1 MSIKA
6 SSQVSLIDITDA
18 YSVILTSESY
28 TFIGNT
34 SGAPSGLS
42 CSTQVVAFR
51 GSVSCSKVSIGT
63 ITCPTGI
70 SATISNNN
78 TSSPTITFKTTATVT
93 TACEATIPV
102 SVDGVTIN
110 KKFSFA
116 VAKQGSTGA
125 TGPQGPTG
133 ATGATGPQGPQGPKG
148 DKGNTGATGAT
159 GATGPKG
166 DKGDTGATGKGVK
179 SSAVTYQ
186 ASTSGTTIPTG
197 TWSSSIPSV
206 AAGSYLWT
214 RTIIT
219 YTDNTT
225 TTSYSV
231 GKMGNTG
238 STGAT
243 GPQGPQGAT
252 GATGNGIKST
262 AITYQAGS
270 SGTSAPTGTWS
281 TNVPSTS
288 ASAPYLWTRT
298 IITYTDGT
306 TTTSYNVGSTPEGIV
321 VGGRN
326 LIVSGKLVYGYPS
339 ENDGSMVYEKNY
351 RTSDFIPLKS
361 GETYTVSWRKD
372 GGVTNEWLGVFYYK
386 SDKTLI
392 YYEDARR
399 TGNPVVLTRV
409 APTECAYLRVYWK
422 YASGGNVKL
431 ELGNK
436 ATDWTPAPED
446 VDSAIND
453 VNARVDETNSSIT
466 QTKENIL
473 STVSSTYATKT
484 ALSTVDGKFANY
496 STTAQMNSAINQ
508 KADSITSAVS
518 STYATKTEFNGLQVG
533 GRNLLRNTG
542 NITKW
547 NKESG
552 ISVTSDS
559 DGWYKITDSVH
570 SSGNTRWGIY
580 QDFSGYEQNTDY
592 TVSLY
597 LKKGS
602 NIGYLWIGYGGWG
615 SGVITGSST
624 KTKYS
629 YTFNTGSNTAAL
641 RIYINLLPT
650 AAGQNFYVKLP
661 KLELGNK
668 ATDWTPAPEDVDS
681 AINTVNTLATQTANK
696 FNWLVK
702 SGTSATD
709 FTLTDRTATLVSDY
723 INLKGLV
730 AFDGLSSDV
739 RDRVI
744 DVESLASTAN
754 ATANSAIS
762 TANTAKTNAA
772 NAQSIANSAGSTAG
786 TALTRATHQYGTCST
801 AAATAAKVVTLS
813 GFTLFT
819 GAKISVKFTYANE
832 STGPTLNVN
841 NTGAKT
847 IYTYGS
853 AIDASGPYSWK
864 AGATVDFVYNGSQ
877 WEISG
882 NSADGLLADWCYNN
896 NKTYINGGKIY
907 TGTITADKI
916 AANAITADKLNVN
929 NLSSITA
936 NVGEWLI
943 TDGYLR
949 SDSASSG
956 SRYRAFIQKPTDSD
970 TWCFST
976 QYTSDGST
984 FTGTSLIRANGYA
997 YFEELQVNG
1006 KLEVDGELKVFGK
1019 GYFDKDLGVNGNI
1032 NANGSITAYGS
1043 IKSQTGIIQAKGTI
1057 EAASS
1062 SGASNFVLNNGTTRN
1077 VYLRLDG
1084 NYFYILPHTSSG
1096 YDTAHAAYM
1105 SPASGAFSVASLIN
1119 RSSKRY
1125 KENITEMD
1133 DEIANRLLEL
1143 KVKHFDYKPEYGDKD
1158 MYGMIAEDV
1167 LEIHPNAVAIGP
1179 DDLPEGIDYT
1189 RFVPLM
1195 IRKIQ
1200 MQEKEIN
1207 DLKETINDLK
1217 DTISEMKET
1226 INNLINK

>member
-42 CSTQVVAFR
+42 CSTQVVAFC
-51 GSVSCSKVSIGT
+51 GSASCSKVSIGT

-78 TSSPTITFKTTATVT
+78 TSSPTVTFKTTATVT

-102 SVDGVTIN
+102 SVDSVTIN

-125 TGPQGPTG
+125 KGDTG
-133 ATGATGPQGPQGPKG
+133 ATGPQGPKG
-148 DKGNTGATGAT
+148 DKGDTGA
-159 GATGPKG
+159 
-166 DKGDTGATGKGVK
+166 TGATGKGVK

-206 AAGSYLWT
+206 SAGSYLWT

-225 TTSYSV
+225 STSYSV

-238 STGAT
+238 ATGATGAT
-243 GPQGPQGAT
+243 GPQGPKGDT

-262 AITYQAGS
+262 VITYQAGS
-270 SGTSAPTGTWS
+270 SGTTAPTGTWS
-281 TNVPSTS
+281 STVPETS
-288 ASAPYLWTRT
+288 ASTPYLWTKT
-298 IITYTDGT
+298 VITYTNGS

-326 LIVSGKLVYGYPS
+326 LLLNSADLTKWTPENGTTVKADTDGYFKIS
-339 ENDGSMVYEKNY
+339 TTHNSYWWSTEQDVTLDAGS
-351 RTSDFIPLKS
+351 
-361 GETYTVSWRKD
+361 YTVSGYFKA
-372 GGVTNEWLGVFYYK
+372 GSKKG
-386 SDKTLI
+386 TLI
-392 YYEDARR
+392 IRR
-399 TGNPVVLTRV
+399 FDNRDVIVEKLDVLGYFKHSFTISETTKVRV
-409 APTECAYLRVYWK
+409 HIGLSPTAIGDYVYAK
-422 YASGGNVKL
+422 LFKL
-431 ELGNK
+431 EKGNK

-453 VNARVDETNSSIT
+453 VNDRIDETNSSIT

-484 ALSTVDGKFANY
+484 ALNTVDGKFTNY

-508 KADSITSAVS
+508 KADSITSTVS

-533 GRNLLRNTG
+533 GRNLLLNSEDL
-542 NITKW
+542 TKW
-547 NKESG
+547 TKEVG
-552 ISVTSDS
+552 VSVVKDS
-559 DGWYKITDSVH
+559 DGWFKVVDSVH
-570 SSGNTRWGIY
+570 RANRWGIIF
-580 QDFSGYEQNTDY
+580 DLENYEQNTDY
-592 TVSLY
+592 TLSVDAKYGNAKIGIAHGFGNLGASNDQSIESGSKR
-597 LKKGS
+597 LK
-602 NIGYLWIGYGGWG
+602 
-615 SGVITGSST
+615 T
-624 KTKYS
+624 
-629 YTFNTGSNTAAL
+629 TFNTSSNTAPIRVYL
-641 RIYINLLPT
+641 NITPT
-650 AAGQNFYVKLP
+650 ATNQYGYFKLP
-661 KLELGNK
+661 KLEKGNK

-730 AFDGLSSDV
+730 TFDGLSSDV
-739 RDRVI
+739 RDRVT
-744 DVESLASTAN
+744 DVESLAG
-754 ATANSAIS
+754 SAIS

-772 NAQSIANSAGSTAG
+772 NAQSTANSAGATAG

-801 AAATAAKVVTLS
+801 AAATVAKVVTLS

-832 STGPTLNVN
+832 STSPTLNVN

-847 IYTYGS
+847 IYAYGS
-853 AIDASGPYSWK
+853 AIAASGPYSWK

-882 NSADGLLADWCYNN
+882 NSADGLLADWCYDN

-943 TDGYLR
+943 TDGYLQ

-984 FTGTSLIRANGYA
+984 FTATSLIRANGYA
-997 YFEELQVNG
+997 YFEELLVNG
-1006 KLEVDGELKVFGK
+1006 KLEADGDLKVFGK
-1019 GYFDKDLGVNGNI
+1019 GYFDKDVGVIGNI
-1032 NANGSITAYGS
+1032 NTNGAITAYGN

-1105 SPASGAFSVASLIN
+1105 SPTSGAFSVASLIN

-1189 RFVPLM
+1189 RFVPLI

>member
-42 CSTQVVAFR
+42 CSTQVVAFC
-51 GSVSCSKVSIGT
+51 GSASCSKVSIGT

-125 TGPQGPTG
+125 KGDTG
-133 ATGATGPQGPQGPKG
+133 ATGPQGPKG
-148 DKGNTGATGAT
+148 DKGDTGATGA
-159 GATGPKG
+159 
-166 DKGDTGATGKGVK
+166 TGATGKGVK

-243 GPQGPQGAT
+243 GATGPQGPQGAT

-270 SGTSAPTGTWS
+270 SGTTAPTGTWS
-281 TNVPSTS
+281 STVPETS
-288 ASAPYLWTRT
+288 ASTPYLWTKT
-298 IITYTDGT
+298 VITYTNGS
-306 TTTSYNVGSTPEGIV
+306 TTTSYNVGSTPEGIE

-326 LIVSGKLVYGYPS
+326 LIVGSSTATVNSNWSNNGWAGSFNTYDSSRRTYKLVAM
-339 ENDGSMVYEKNY
+339 DGWHVAK
-351 RTSDFIPLKS
+351 
-361 GETYTVSWRKD
+361 
-372 GGVTNEWLGVFYYK
+372 YK
-386 SDKTLI
+386 LDSSYAGKTLTLSLKAEKVESETTATEI
-392 YYEDARR
+392 SDLWY
-399 TGNPVVLTRV
+399 TNNTGGNP
-409 APTECAYLRVYWK
+409 Y
-422 YASGGNVKL
+422 
-431 ELGNK
+431 
-436 ATDWTPAPED
+436 
-446 VDSAIND
+446 
-453 VNARVDETNSSIT
+453 
-466 QTKENIL
+466 
-473 STVSSTYATKT
+473 
-484 ALSTVDGKFANY
+484 
-496 STTAQMNSAINQ
+496 
-508 KADSITSAVS
+508 
-518 STYATKTEFNGLQVG
+518 
-533 GRNLLRNTG
+533 
-542 NITKW
+542 
-547 NKESG
+547 
-552 ISVTSDS
+552 
-559 DGWYKITDSVH
+559 
-570 SSGNTRWGIY
+570 
-580 QDFSGYEQNTDY
+580 FSGYFETKSTEETETGTLY
-592 TVSLY
+592 SLFCTVVLNSDAQIGIGTFCAPEG
-597 LKKGS
+597 KGLCS
-602 NIGYLWIGYGGWG
+602 VWLIKDI
-615 SGVITGSST
+615 
-624 KTKYS
+624 
-629 YTFNTGSNTAAL
+629 
-641 RIYINLLPT
+641 
-650 AAGQNFYVKLP
+650 

-681 AINTVNTLATQTANK
+681 AINTVSTLATQTKEK

-730 AFDGLSSDV
+730 TFAGLDTDT
-739 RDRVI
+739 RDRII
-744 DVESLASTAN
+744 DAEGLAN
-754 ATANSAIS
+754 
-762 TANTAKTNAA
+762 TANTTASAAKRNANEA
-772 NAQSIANSAGSTAG
+772 MN
-786 TALTRATHQYGTCST
+786 RATTATNLANTVYSKATYKYGTCST
-801 AAATAAKVVTLS
+801 AASTAAKVVKLG
-813 GFTLFT
+813 GFSLFT

-832 STGPTLNVN
+832 STSPTLNVN

-847 IYTYGS
+847 IYAYGS
-853 AIDASGPYSWK
+853 AIAASGPYSWK

-956 SRYRAFIQKPTDSD
+956 SRYRAFIQKPTDSN

-1006 KLEVDGELKVFGK
+1006 KLEADGELKVFGK
-1019 GYFDKDLGVNGNI
+1019 GYFDKDLGVIGNI
-1032 NANGSITAYGS
+1032 NVNGTITAYGN
-1043 IKSQTGIIQAKGTI
+1043 IKSQTGMMQALGII
-1057 EAASS
+1057 EVASS
-1062 SGASNFVLNNGTTRN
+1062 GGASNFVLNNGTTRN

-1105 SPASGAFSVASLIN
+1105 SPTSGAFSVASLIN

-1189 RFVPLM
+1189 RFVPLI

-1207 DLKETINDLK
+1207 NLKETINDLK

>member
-42 CSTQVVAFR
+42 CSTQVVAFC
-51 GSVSCSKVSIGT
+51 GSASCSKVSIGT

-78 TSSPTITFKTTATVT
+78 TSSPTVTFKTTATVT

-102 SVDGVTIN
+102 YVDSVTIN

-125 TGPQGPTG
+125 KGDTG
-133 ATGATGPQGPQGPKG
+133 ATGPQGPKG
-148 DKGNTGATGAT
+148 DKGDTGATGA
-159 GATGPKG
+159 
-166 DKGDTGATGKGVK
+166 TGATGKGVK

-206 AAGSYLWT
+206 SAGSYLWT

-225 TTSYSV
+225 STSYSV

-238 STGAT
+238 ATGAT
-243 GPQGPQGAT
+243 GAAGPQGPT

-270 SGTSAPTGTWS
+270 SGTTAPTGTWS
-281 TNVPSTS
+281 STVPETS
-288 ASAPYLWTRT
+288 ASTPYLWTKT
-298 IITYTDGT
+298 VITYTNGS

-326 LIVSGKLVYGYPS
+326 LATNTNKGITGWRWSMQVGGHTAS
-339 ENDGSMVYEKNY
+339 EVVENG
-351 RTSDFIPLKS
+351 I
-361 GETYTVSWRKD
+361 
-372 GGVTNEWLGVFYYK
+372 
-386 SDKTLI
+386 KTCK
-392 YYEDARR
+392 
-399 TGNPVVLTRV
+399 LTR
-409 APTECAYLRVYWK
+409 
-422 YASGGNVKL
+422 
-431 ELGNK
+431 
-436 ATDWTPAPED
+436 D
-446 VDSAIND
+446 
-453 VNARVDETNSSIT
+453 
-466 QTKENIL
+466 
-473 STVSSTYATKT
+473 
-484 ALSTVDGKFANY
+484 
-496 STTAQMNSAINQ
+496 TTAQSGWSVIGY
-508 KADSITSAVS
+508 
-518 STYATKTEFNGLQVG
+518 TYI
-533 GRNLLRNTG
+533 GRSKWEPNT
-542 NITKW
+542 
-547 NKESG
+547 
-552 ISVTSDS
+552 V
-559 DGWYKITDSVH
+559 
-570 SSGNTRWGIY
+570 
-580 QDFSGYEQNTDY
+580 Y
-592 TVSLY
+592 TVSLDVKASASTNFLIDFRKWTGTDTIIKQGKTVTVPKANIWTKLIWVVTSLDTLPSSNDQVLY
-597 LKKGS
+597 LT
-602 NIGYLWIGYGGWG
+602 NMN
-615 SGVITGSST
+615 SGTGAWYQF
-624 KTKYS
+624 K
-629 YTFNTGSNTAAL
+629 
-641 RIYINLLPT
+641 NL
-650 AAGQNFYVKLP
+650 KIE
-661 KLELGNK
+661 KGNK

-730 AFDGLSSDV
+730 TFAGLDTDT
-739 RDRVI
+739 RDRII
-744 DVESLASTAN
+744 DAEGLAN
-754 ATANSAIS
+754 
-762 TANTAKTNAA
+762 TANTTASAAKTNANEA
-772 NAQSIANSAGSTAG
+772 MN
-786 TALTRATHQYGTCST
+786 RATTATNLANTVNSKATYKYGTCST
-801 AAATAAKVVTLS
+801 KASISAKVVKLG
-813 GFTLFT
+813 GFSLFT
-819 GAKISVKFTYANE
+819 GARISVKFTYANE

-847 IYTYGS
+847 IYAYGS
-853 AIDASGPYSWK
+853 AIAASGPYSWK

-882 NSADGLLADWCYNN
+882 NSADGLLADWCYDN

-943 TDGYLR
+943 TDGYLQ

-984 FTGTSLIRANGYA
+984 FTATSLIRANGYA
-997 YFEELQVNG
+997 YFEELLVNG
-1006 KLEVDGELKVFGK
+1006 KLEADGDLKVFGK
-1019 GYFDKDLGVNGNI
+1019 GYFDKDVGVIGNI
-1032 NANGSITAYGS
+1032 NTNGAITAYGN

-1105 SPASGAFSVASLIN
+1105 SPTSGAFSVASLIN

-1189 RFVPLM
+1189 RFVPLI

>member
-42 CSTQVVAFR
+42 CSTQVVAFC
-51 GSVSCSKVSIGT
+51 GSASCSKVSIGT

-125 TGPQGPTG
+125 KGDTGATGPQGPTG
-133 ATGATGPQGPQGPKG
+133 ATGATGPQGP
-148 DKGNTGATGAT
+148 
-159 GATGPKG
+159 KG
-166 DKGDTGATGKGVK
+166 DKGDTGATGATGKGVK

-243 GPQGPQGAT
+243 GAT
-252 GATGNGIKST
+252 GKGIKST

-270 SGTSAPTGTWS
+270 SGTSAPTGNWS
-281 TNVPSTS
+281 TSVPSTS

-326 LIVSGKLVYGYPS
+326 LLPLNIWENGHWWGSSTDSTFKRTNITFPAGTYAFTKYKDISEYSYNITFVFIKYNSETNIGDPSTYQASNHYAETQIFNFTYPFRIYIQDNITWEKL
-339 ENDGSMVYEKNY
+339 NL
-351 RTSDFIPLKS
+351 ILKS
-361 GETYTVSWRKD
+361 
-372 GGVTNEWLGVFYYK
+372 
-386 SDKTLI
+386 
-392 YYEDARR
+392 
-399 TGNPVVLTRV
+399 
-409 APTECAYLRVYWK
+409 
-422 YASGGNVKL
+422 VKL
-431 ELGNK
+431 EK
-436 ATDWTPAPED
+436 
-446 VDSAIND
+446 
-453 VNARVDETNSSIT
+453 
-466 QTKENIL
+466 
-473 STVSSTYATKT
+473 
-484 ALSTVDGKFANY
+484 
-496 STTAQMNSAINQ
+496 
-508 KADSITSAVS
+508 
-518 STYATKTEFNGLQVG
+518 
-533 GRNLLRNTG
+533 
-542 NITKW
+542 
-547 NKESG
+547 
-552 ISVTSDS
+552 
-559 DGWYKITDSVH
+559 
-570 SSGNTRWGIY
+570 
-580 QDFSGYEQNTDY
+580 
-592 TVSLY
+592 
-597 LKKGS
+597 
-602 NIGYLWIGYGGWG
+602 
-615 SGVITGSST
+615 
-624 KTKYS
+624 
-629 YTFNTGSNTAAL
+629 
-641 RIYINLLPT
+641 
-650 AAGQNFYVKLP
+650 
-661 KLELGNK
+661 GNK

-739 RDRVI
+739 QDRVT
-744 DVESLASTAN
+744 DAESLAST
-754 ATANSAIS
+754 AIS
-762 TANTAKTNAA
+762 TANTANTTADAAKKNAA

-801 AAATAAKVVTLS
+801 AAATSAKVVTLS
-813 GFTLFT
+813 GFTLFK

-847 IYTYGS
+847 IYAYGS
-853 AIDASGPYSWK
+853 AIASSGPYSWK

-896 NKTYINGGKIY
+896 DKTYINGGKIY

-936 NVGEWLI
+936 NIGEWLI
-943 TDGYLR
+943 TGGYLQ

-956 SRYRAFIQKPTDSD
+956 SRYRAFIQKPTNSD

-976 QYTSDGST
+976 QYSSDGST

-1019 GYFDKDLGVNGNI
+1019 GYFDKDVGVIGNL
-1032 NANGSITAYGS
+1032 NTNGSITAYGS
-1043 IKSQTGIIQAKGTI
+1043 IKSQTGMMQAKGTI

-1084 NYFYILPHTSSG
+1084 NYFYRLPHTSSG

-1105 SPASGAFSVASLIN
+1105 SPTSGAFSVASLIN

-1143 KVKHFDYKPEYGDKD
+1143 EVKHFDYKPEYGDKD

-1189 RFVPLM
+1189 RFVPLI

-1200 MQEKEIN
+1200 MQEKE
-1207 DLKETINDLK
+1207 INDLK

>member
-42 CSTQVVAFR
+42 CSTQVVAFC
-51 GSVSCSKVSIGT
+51 GSASCSKVSIGT

-125 TGPQGPTG
+125 KGD
-133 ATGATGPQGPQGPKG
+133 TGATGPQGP
-148 DKGNTGATGAT
+148 
-159 GATGPKG
+159 
-166 DKGDTGATGKGVK
+166 
-179 SSAVTYQ
+179 
-186 ASTSGTTIPTG
+186 
-197 TWSSSIPSV
+197 
-206 AAGSYLWT
+206 
-214 RTIIT
+214 
-219 YTDNTT
+219 
-225 TTSYSV
+225 
-231 GKMGNTG
+231 
-238 STGAT
+238 TGAT

-281 TNVPSTS
+281 TSVPSTS

-298 IITYTDGT
+298 IITYTNGT

-326 LIVSGKLVYGYPS
+326 LLKGTKTFNNTLLYGWRIDGMKDSFSIAVSDKELSSGKYYDLIFPNAIEPSPNTIYTLSFWAKGDGVFQSYFYPDTCAYAVGSNGFVSYGA
-339 ENDGSMVYEKNY
+339 DGRVQFSA
-351 RTSDFIPLKS
+351 
-361 GETYTVSWRKD
+361 
-372 GGVTNEWLGVFYYK
+372 TNEWKKYWVTWTTK
-386 SDKTLI
+386 SDVTGVKNILI
-392 YYEDARR
+392 ARR
-399 TGNPVVLTRV
+399 EYSVSGHANTLSVY
-409 APTECAYLRVYWK
+409 AP
-422 YASGGNVKL
+422 KL

-453 VNARVDETNSSIT
+453 VNDRIDETNSSIT
-466 QTKENIL
+466 QTKESIL

-484 ALSTVDGKFANY
+484 ALNTVDGKFANY

-508 KADSITSAVS
+508 KADSITSTVS
-518 STYATKTEFNGLQVG
+518 STYATKTALTDGLSGKKSNVYATFLGHGNSAGYCHLCQLKIIG
-533 GRNLLRNTG
+533 DWCDSPIIIEINQRNLGYSECHICFKPSSDTDPPLSYIRKTG
-542 NITKW
+542 NSNWYIIKSATSTWDLYVKKTEDHDATYITNCINTRGACVVTW
-547 NKESG
+547 ICSNADLPSG
-552 ISVTSDS
+552 TTAATQLAALYGVDSTSGGTSGSNNLVTS
-559 DGWYKITDSVH
+559 GAV
-570 SSGNTRWGIY
+570 
-580 QDFSGYEQNTDY
+580 Y
-592 TVSLY
+592 TTTTIA
-597 LKKGS
+597 K
-602 NIGYLWIGYGGWG
+602 
-615 SGVITGSST
+615 
-624 KTKYS
+624 
-629 YTFNTGSNTAAL
+629 
-641 RIYINLLPT
+641 
-650 AAGQNFYVKLP
+650 
-661 KLELGNK
+661 
-668 ATDWTPAPEDVDS
+668 
-681 AINTVNTLATQTANK
+681 QTADQFK
-696 FNWLVK
+696 WLVK

-709 FTLTDRTATLVSDY
+709 FTLTDRTATLVSDH

-730 AFDGLSSDV
+730 TFAGLSSDV
-739 RDRVI
+739 QDRVI

-754 ATANSAIS
+754 ATANAANT

-801 AAATAAKVVTLS
+801 AATTAAKVVTLS

-832 STGPTLNVN
+832 ATCPTLNVN
-841 NTGAKT
+841 NTGPRT
-847 IYTYGS
+847 IFTYGS
-853 AIDASGPYSWK
+853 PISASSPYCWK
-864 AGATVDFVYNGSQ
+864 AGATVDFVYSGSQ

-943 TDGYLR
+943 TDGYLQ

-956 SRYRAFIQKPTDSD
+956 SRYRAFIQKPTNSD

-984 FTGTSLIRANGYA
+984 FTGTSIIKADGYA
-997 YFEELQVNG
+997 YFEKLQVNG
-1006 KLEVDGELKVFGK
+1006 KLEVDGELNAFGN
-1019 GYFDKDLGVNGNI
+1019 GYYDKDLGVNGKLNV
-1032 NANGSITAYGS
+1032 NGSITAYDS
-1043 IKSQTGIIQAKGTI
+1043 IKSSTGIIQAKGTI
-1057 EAASS
+1057 EATSS

-1096 YDTAHAAYM
+1096 FDTAHAAYM
-1105 SPASGAFSVASLIN
+1105 SPSSGAFSVASLIN

-1143 KVKHFDYKPEYGDKD
+1143 EVKHFDYKPEYGDKD

-1189 RFVPLM
+1189 RFVPLI

-1200 MQEKEIN
+1200 MQEKE
-1207 DLKETINDLK
+1207 INDLK